1 MQYSKPSLDIA
12 AQIQLLESR
21 GLTIDDRPLAEHFLS
36 FVSYYRLAGY
46 WWPLQADKKKHVFK
60 SDSKFS
66 TVIELYNFDRELRL
80 LVFDMIERIEIGLRT
95 QLIYH
100 LSNAYSPWWFEN
112 KNLFYNQK
120 YWRQHLISL
129 KKEVNRSREVF
140 IQEHNKQYKTD
151 SRCPP
156 AWKSLEVISLGLLSK
171 FYQNLKKEVPEKRKI
186 AKNFHVGSG
195 QYLSSWLRSIS
206 VVRNICAH
214 HSRLWNRHLPTPPK
228 LLRKASKP
236 FVETTLLDAHSFY
249 TVLCSM
255 QYLLLTISPKNSFR
269 KKLIE
274 LLKKYPTVDERA
286 MGFLDG
292 WRNESFWQQKNHH

>member
-1 MQYSKPSLDIA
+1 M
-12 AQIQLLESR
+12 
-21 GLTIDDRPLAEHFLS
+21 
-36 FVSYYRLAGY
+36 
-46 WWPLQADKKKHVFK
+46 
-60 SDSKFS
+60 
-66 TVIELYNFDRELRL
+66 
-80 LVFDMIERIEIGLRT
+80 
-95 QLIYH
+95 
-100 LSNAYSPWWFEN
+100 
-112 KNLFYNQK
+112 
-120 YWRQHLISL
+120 
-129 KKEVNRSREVF
+129 
-140 IQEHNKQYKTD
+140 
-151 SRCPP
+151 
-156 AWKSLEVISLGLLSK
+156 EVISLGLLSK